1 MGLGMSDTDQQPEG
15 QSHIMIGL
23 ASFVPGLGFWLMGRK
38 NQAYVVGGTVLG
50 LMLISA
56 VAPWRSV
63 RGLVFPMA
71 YILWLGQIAW
81 AVRTAKSGVGFV
93 AETEPKTK
101 LLARAGGRVVRARPR
116 YQPGREA
123 EAKYLATEIA
133 KTQIVASERLRLS
146 LLGKGL
152 DSNGV
157 GLSKDQVWYCIAL
170 SQINLILIE
179 LDALMKPV
187 STRRVALRDVLVKR
201 YQEGYQG
208 AQLALWVEN
217 QGGVEFL
224 ISPQYRSQTRSLLA
238 ALR

>member
-1 MGLGMSDTDQQPEG
+1 
-15 QSHIMIGL
+15 
-23 ASFVPGLGFWLMGRK
+23 MGRK
-38 NQAYVVGGTVLG
+38 NQAYVVGGTIIG

-63 RGLVFPMA
+63 RGLIFPLA

-81 AVRTAKSGVGFV
+81 AVSLAKSGKGYIVEPEAKAQPESGRPV
-93 AETEPKTK
+93 AR
-101 LLARAGGRVVRARPR
+101 LRPR
-116 YQPGREA
+116 SQPGREV
-123 EAKYLATEIA
+123 EAQYLAAEIA

-146 LLGKGL
+146 LIGKGI
-152 DSNGV
+152 DGDGV
-157 GLSKDQVWYCIAL
+157 GLSKDGVWYCIGL

-187 STRRVALRDVLVKR
+187 STRRVALRDILVKR

-208 AQLALWVEN
+208 AKLALWVEN
-217 QGGVEFL
+217 HGGVEFL